1 MTLIMSYINLLKFPK
16 FGIVSLFAVKSF
28 QNTKYRCVGGGE
40 LVFLTVLIKWT
51 HAQKNLLSCDAYH
64 SMSY

>member
-1 MTLIMSYINLLKFPK
+1 MTLTMSYINLLKFPK

-28 QNTKYRCVGGGE
+28 QNTKYRWRGGG